1 MTKRSVLPKLAK
13 TTRHKHSNDDLW
25 YHPRMSKVDKAAQ
38 HAKNQAIYRARHPEM
53 REKERLRSAQR
64 RATTK
69 AARRCRDPPKQ
80 TPSINSINTKLH
92 NPPSEDAAPNAP
104 SQALSQS
111 TLSFQDYRARDY
123 FILEDA
129 RATAPVRV
137 ESELPG
143 AGSGRCSPTPDKWLA
158 CDALAAL
165 ADGGLLG
172 AAVTDTRS
180 LGMEHRLGGKNIDSP
195 AAPPPPNAANGAQ
208 GLHLNTID
216 AQSSWASVSQD
227 NSIDATLTD
236 LPAGVTPLTAIQI
249 ESLRATGATGV
260 LTLVQLAQ
268 MRVAA
273 LNVGDLTAP
282 TSEEAARW
290 LQRHCADW
298 SILDHLRGFE
308 IIRWRTGILK
318 AQRRARLTGE
328 IFDSM
333 LGTAPDDVVR
343 GSDTLSLGSHNT

>member
-1 MTKRSVLPKLAK
+1 MTKRSVLPKPAK
-13 TTRHKHSNDDLW
+13 TTRHKRSNDDLW

-69 AARRCRDPPKQ
+69 AVRRRRDPPKQ
-80 TPSINSINTKLH
+80 TPSIDRFDAEVH
-92 NPPSEDAAPNAP
+92 NPPSEDAAPNGP

-111 TLSFQDYRARDY
+111 TLSFRDYRARDY
-123 FILEDA
+123 LILEDA
-129 RATAPVRV
+129 RATTPVRA

-143 AGSGRCSPTPDKWLA
+143 AGSSRCSPTPDEWLA

-172 AAVTDTRS
+172 AGVTDTRS
-180 LGMEHRLGGKNIDSP
+180 LGMEHRLGGKSIDSP
-195 AAPPPPNAANGAQ
+195 AAPPPPNTANGAQ
-208 GLHLNTID
+208 GLRLNTID
-216 AQSSWASVSQD
+216 AQSSWASPSQD
-227 NSIDATLTD
+227 NFIDATLTD

-249 ESLRATGATGV
+249 ESLRATGAIGV
-260 LTLVQLAQ
+260 LTPVQLAQ

-273 LNVGDLTAP
+273 LNAGDLTVP
-282 TSEEAARW
+282 TSEEAAGW

-298 SILDHLRGFE
+298 SILDHLQGFE
-308 IIRWRTGILK
+308 IVRWRTGILK
-318 AQRRARLTGE
+318 AQRRARLAGE
-328 IFDSM
+328 ILDGM
-333 LGTAPDDVVR
+333 PWTALDDVV
-343 GSDTLSLGSHNT
+343 